1 MLDDGRDW
9 IASPGSAL
17 VSEVVAIDRGSSVI
31 SVREGNAITKTA
43 AEGGVEWRVG
53 LPASEVA
60 LGVAADTSGSILVT
74 GQSGS
79 GGNQPSSEAFVRK
92 YSADGGLQWEV
103 VTATRGGSA
112 TAGMTVT
119 SDDNENVIV
128 AGVTNGVTGTSL
140 RNLGFGD
147 VFLAKLS
154 SRNGSTLWTR
164 QFGTPQDDF
173 AQGVS
178 TDR

>member
-1 MLDDGRDW
+1 MPDDVLDW

-31 SVREGNAITKTA
+31 SVSEGNAITKTA

-53 LPASEVA
+53 LPASDVA
-60 LGVAADTSGSILVT
+60 LGVTADTSGSILVT
-74 GQSGS
+74 GQSGL
-79 GGNQPSSEAFVRK
+79 GGNQTSPEAFVRK
-92 YSADGGLQWEV
+92 YGADGGLQWEV
-103 VTATRGGSA
+103 VTATRGGA

-128 AGVTNGVTGTSL
+128 AGVTDGVTGTSP

-147 VFLAKLS
+147 IFLAKMS
-154 SRNGSTLWTR
+154 SQNGSTLWTR
-164 QFGTPQDDF
+164 QFGTAQDDF